1 MTDIIPRRPGLS
13 SPRRAARPHTT
24 AALPRAPAPPPE
36 QGDDGEVTSRV
47 PAESR
52 DDEPVDAMAA
62 RQLTGEL
69 QQAIHGAHQALAHLA
84 DRVRAAHRGRVWIA
98 LGHTGWGT
106 YAEAELRM
114 SRSQAYR
121 LLEIATTLDTF
132 NRAAAS
138 AGAMS
143 PTGDTEL
150 ALWDFGLSQR
160 ALRDV
165 AGHAD
170 RIAEAIAAALTDDG
184 PDRRADP
191 DAVRD
196 LVHQVVE
203 AARHPAPPPQIPDTS
218 KNFTDTDTDVDPAD
232 VASLRAV
239 VDQLVAIQGRLG
251 VLALEIAPAYL
262 TDAQARDG
270 GLDRLANDIGI
281 EIEHLL
287 AARHYAVTGDRRA
300 LEGTV
305 L

>member
-1 MTDIIPRRPGLS
+1 
-13 SPRRAARPHTT
+13 
-24 AALPRAPAPPPE
+24 
-36 QGDDGEVTSRV
+36 V
-47 PAESR
+47 PAGSR
-52 DDEPVDAMAA
+52 DGEPVDATAA

-84 DRVRAAHRGRVWIA
+84 DRVRAAHQGRVWIA
-98 LGHTGWGT
+98 LGYTGWGT

-121 LLEIATTLDTF
+121 LLEIATTLGTL
-132 NRAAAS
+132 NRAAAN
-138 AGAMS
+138 AGAVS
-143 PTGDTEL
+143 PAGDTAP

-165 AGHAD
+165 ADQAD
-170 RIAEAIAAALTDDG
+170 RIAEDLAAALAAAG

-203 AARHPAPPPQIPDTS
+203 AARHPAPPPIPATFT
-218 KNFTDTDTDVDPAD
+218 KFTDTGTAVDPTD
-232 VASLRAV
+232 IASLRAV
-239 VDQLVAIQGRLG
+239 VDELVATQGELG
-251 VLALEIAPAYL
+251 LLALEIAPAYL

-270 GLDRLANDIGI
+270 GLGQLANDIGI
-281 EIEHLL
+281 EVEQLL